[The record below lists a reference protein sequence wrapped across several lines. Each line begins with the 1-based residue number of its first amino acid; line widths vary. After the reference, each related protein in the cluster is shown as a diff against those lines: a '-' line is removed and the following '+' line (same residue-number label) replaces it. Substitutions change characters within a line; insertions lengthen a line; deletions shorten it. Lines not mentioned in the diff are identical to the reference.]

1 MTTTTDKQATTEH
14 LIRALYAAKAE
25 FKDAA
30 SDLYTAQHNL
40 HCLASTS
47 ATAGELKAARDKRA
61 TEEKRYDA
69 AEKAYNV
76 ISAAC
81 QKLAII

>member
-1 MTTTTDKQATTEH
+1 MTSTTDKQATTEH

-30 SDLYTAQHNL
+30 S
-40 HCLASTS
+40 
-47 ATAGELKAARDKRA
+47 ELKAARDKRA

-76 ISAAC
+76 ISSAC